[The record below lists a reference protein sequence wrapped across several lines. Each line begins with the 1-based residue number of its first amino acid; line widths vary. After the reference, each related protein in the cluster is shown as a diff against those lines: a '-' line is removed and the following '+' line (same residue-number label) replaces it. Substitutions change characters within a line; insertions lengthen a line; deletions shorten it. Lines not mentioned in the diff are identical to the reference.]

1 MLKVNTKNNSIALTR
16 GDTCYIKFCVF
27 DEEGNVYRLTENDEV
42 SCYFRDAP
50 NNGELLFRGTIERNL
65 NSEINDANGIVLLH
79 IKPSDTENGAIQ
91 RYYWDAQIHNLE
103 SGDVFTFINGT
114 LKLTDEVTYDD

>member
-27 DEEGNVYRLTENDEV
+27 DGEGQVYHLTANDEV

-50 NNGELLFRGTIERNL
+50 NNGELLFRGTIERNV
-65 NSEINDANGIVLLH
+65 NEEINDNNGVVLLH
-79 IKPSDTENGAIQ
+79 IKPSDTQNKTVQ
-91 RYYWDAQIHNLE
+91 KYYWDAQIRNLE
-103 SGDVFTFINGT
+103 SNDVFTFISGT